1 MLEEVRDLE
10 ELGQSLRELIG
21 IPGEQ
26 KADPSVSALSEP
38 AQLNELLRT
47 LLVEFFGM
55 EVRGL

>member
-10 ELGQSLRELIG
+10 ELGHSLREFIG
-21 IPGEQ
+21 LPTEQ
-26 KADPSVSALSEP
+26 QTEVSVSALNEP

>member
-1 MLEEVRDLE
+1 MLDEVKDLE

-21 IPGEQ
+21 LPAEQ
-26 KADPSVSALSEP
+26 KTEVSVSALSEP

>member
-1 MLEEVRDLE
+1 MLEEVKDLE
-10 ELGQSLRELIG
+10 ELGHSLCDLIG
-21 IPGEQ
+21 IPADQ
-26 KADPSVSALSEP
+26 KAEVAVSDLSEP

>member
-1 MLEEVRDLE
+1 MLEEVRDLQ
-10 ELGQSLRELIG
+10 ELGQSLGELIG
-21 IPGEQ
+21 IPTEQ
-26 KADPSVSALSEP
+26 KTEVSVSALNEP